1 MEKTAGEKIRLSI
14 IIPYWNAAV
23 YTDELLEILSRQIR
37 DDVEVIIIDDGSDIP
52 YKTEFLWAKVIRKRN
67 GGCASARNR
76 GLKIAKGEYI
86 SFIDADDIVPEYF
99 IEKLLEKTAG
109 GYDVIDFS
117 WKSLDSNG
125 RQFNYLLRS
134 DDDRL
139 PNPSVCTRAF
149 KRAYIGNVRFNEQK
163 DSTED
168 EDFSRKL
175 GYLSDDNCKHGAIS
189 EYMYFYR
196 TSNDNSKVLRF
207 KKGLMNTKRVLYY
220 YKTVTADMTDLLED
234 VKQEDQ
240 YNEVWLMTERCDIP
254 ELSRYCQICR
264 PQRMWAHYVLG
275 EPTNLVEIINPP
287 RTVNV
292 VMYVEF
298 ANKVGGISTF
308 IYNWCQYMKAFYDIL
323 VLFNRLDADQVDRL
337 GRIVAVQQNDGSPII
352 CDTLILNRLTDKIPD
367 NVTYKKTIQIC
378 HACCQ
383 QNYTIPLDRDYL
395 INVSR
400 AAKDSWGEISKDG
413 IVIHNL
419 PYIQKKQAL
428 FLVSATRVK
437 TVDKGENDDRM
448 RKLAEMLRDAE
459 IPFVWLNFSDNK
471 LSNMPYGFVNMPS
484 TLDTQSYIAKADY
497 LVQLSDKEAYSMSIL
512 EALNLNTAIIAT
524 PFPSLFEEG
533 FIDEIHGYTVPFN
546 MDFDVKKL
554 LNVPEY
560 KFQSET
566 ASIINQWKRI
576 LGAKP
581 KRRKSRHFN
590 HGVEILCIKK
600 YHDTVLNRTISAGQ
614 RVTVT
619 KDRAQLICDMGYGRR
634 V

>member
-1 MEKTAGEKIRLSI
+1 MDKKAGEIKLSI
-14 IIPYWNAAV
+14 IIPYWNAKS
-23 YTDELLEILSRQIR
+23 YTDELLKILDKQIR
-37 DDVEVIIIDDGSDIP
+37 DDIEVIIVDDGSEIP
-52 YKTEFLWAKVIRKRN
+52 YKTEYSWAKVIRKRN

-86 SFIDADDIVPEYF
+86 SFIDADDVVPEYF
-99 IEKLLEKTAG
+99 IEKLLKKTEG

-117 WKSLDSNG
+117 WRSLDGNG
-125 RQFNYLLRS
+125 RQFNYMLHS
-134 DDDRL
+134 DNDRL

-149 KRAYIGNVRFNEQK
+149 KRAYIGNNRFNEKK

-175 GYLSDDNCKHGAIS
+175 GYLSDNNCKHGAIS

-234 VKQEDQ
+234 VKQEDK
-240 YNEVWLMTERCDIP
+240 YNEVWLMTEHCDIP

-275 EPTNLVEIINPP
+275 EPTNLVEIITPP
-287 RTVNV
+287 KTVNV
-292 VMYVEF
+292 VMYVEY
-298 ANKVGGISTF
+298 ANKVGGIATF
-308 IYNWCQYMKAFYDIL
+308 IYNWCQYMKKFYDIL
-323 VLFNRLDADQVDRL
+323 VLFNRLDADQVERL
-337 GRIVAVQQNDGSPII
+337 NRIVDVQQNNGDPII
-352 CDTLILNRLTDKIPD
+352 CDTLIMNRLTDKIPG

-395 INVSR
+395 INVSQ
-400 AAKDSWGEISKDG
+400 AAKDSWGEVSKEG

-419 PYIQKKQAL
+419 PYIEKKQAL

-437 TVDKGENDDRM
+437 TVDKGKNDSRM
-448 RKLAEMLRDAE
+448 RKLAEMLRDAR

-471 LSNMPYGFVNMPS
+471 LDNMPYGFVNMPS

-533 FIDEIHGYTVPFN
+533 FVDKENGYIVPFN
-546 MDFDVKKL
+546 MDFDVRML
-554 LNVPEY
+554 LDIPEY
-560 KFQSET
+560 EFRSET
-566 ASIINQWKRI
+566 TSIINQWKGI

-581 KRRKSRHFN
+581 KRRQNRHFKQN
-590 HGVEILCIKK
+590 EEILCIKK
-600 YHDTVLNRTISAGQ
+600 YHDTVLKRTISAGEKI
-614 RVTVT
+614 TVT
-619 KDRAQLICDMGYGRR
+619 KDRAKLICDMGYGRK